1 MLAVF
6 IMTRTAAAPVLAR
19 WITGAERFRQ
29 EHAGNGHHQVMY
41 SNELWCWKQSKCNT
55 ASFCTS
61 ICQERFR
68 FPRYSNIEKGFSLN
82 PFSSPFSPLSHL
94 LSYLRS
100 HLRSLFPLP
109 IVPVRITLG
118 AWSALQRCFMWGTS
132 ENHVTPPVYTLYTSL
147 LPYIYLYAPFIHVYT
162 PYIHL

>member
-68 FPRYSNIEKGFSLN
+68 FSLESFLVSFLT
-82 PFSSPFSPLSHL
+82 PFLTSFLISVLISVSP
-94 LSYLRS
+94 
-100 HLRSLFPLP
+100 FPLP